1 MTVCKWFCFGT
12 PIGLT
17 KTISPK
23 KELFYFDER
32 ATAKDLKNKLLFH
45 FSFFSPAAVRRMQ

>member
-1 MTVCKWFCFGT
+1 MR
-12 PIGLT
+12 LT
-17 KTISPK
+17 KAISPVK
-23 KELFYFDER
+23 AMFYFDDR